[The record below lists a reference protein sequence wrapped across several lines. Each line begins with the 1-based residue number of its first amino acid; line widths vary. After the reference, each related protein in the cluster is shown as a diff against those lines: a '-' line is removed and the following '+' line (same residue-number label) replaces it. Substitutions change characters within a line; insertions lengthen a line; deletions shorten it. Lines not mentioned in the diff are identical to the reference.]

1 MHYQSYIWCP
11 TPLPLCNCHI
21 FPYLPPP
28 ILWINIICDI
38 QNHIDFFIE
47 SIPNVSKGA
56 WWLSG
61 IRKQRS
67 FKNSCHGLNAND
79 NRIIKLIIIII
90 NRIIKLSGTHLTIV
104 VTPGCY
110 SYSVDWIWIWRSA
123 HQPTSTRTL
132 LSSPQFLIIFSFH
145 VSFIGPSVRV
155 SSPPPH
161 RHILISVRFS

>member
-1 MHYQSYIWCP
+1 MQLSYFAWP
-11 TPLPLCNCHI
+11 TPPPL
-21 FPYLPPP
+21 
-28 ILWINIICDI
+28 LWINKICEWSLIDI

-67 FKNSCHGLNAND
+67 IKNSCHGLND
-79 NRIIKLIIIII
+79 NKM
-90 NRIIKLSGTHLTIV
+90 IKLSGTHLTIV

-145 VSFIGPSVRV
+145 VSFISPSVRV
-155 SSPPPH
+155 SSPPPP